1 MTDTIIVSSE
11 TKKRGRPP
19 KIQDEKIEYVP
30 ISQEKSVEKQDKP
43 VDKDYNI
50 EIIRDFDGIVD
61 PFYLSKKDPNYEY
74 RFLRDEH
81 KNLSI
86 KTGNLLF
93 QKGGWQI
100 CQKEHL
106 FKIGIKPSEISPD
119 GLLRRGDTILAF
131 MPKKLFLE
139 KEKYKIEKANEPMK
153 AVKRRLSQGDSSVG
167 GIDIHGTMR
176 GIETAKQLGMK

>member
-1 MTDTIIVSSE
+1 MINENPVSSVIK
-11 TKKRGRPP
+11 T
-19 KIQDEKIEYVP
+19 EKTQAMP
-30 ISQEKSVEKQDKP
+30 ADKE
-43 VDKDYNI
+43 YNI
-50 EIIRDFDGIVD
+50 EIIRDFDGQVD

-81 KNLSI
+81 KNLSL

-100 CQKEHL
+100 CPKEHL
-106 FKIGIKPSEISPD
+106 IRLGMKPSEISPD

-131 MPKKLFLE
+131 MPKKLFQE
-139 KEKYKIEKANEPMK
+139 KEKYKLEKAEEPMK
-153 AVKRRLSQGDSSVG
+153 AVKRRLAHGDASVG
-167 GIDIHGTMR
+167 GQDMHGTMR